1 MDWSNP
7 SAKKVTITDEPP
19 ALMSGKGIPVMGAI
33 PMFMP
38 TLTKIW
44 NKKATATVPAIIVP

>member
-44 NKKATATVPAIIVP
+44 NKKATATVPAIMVP